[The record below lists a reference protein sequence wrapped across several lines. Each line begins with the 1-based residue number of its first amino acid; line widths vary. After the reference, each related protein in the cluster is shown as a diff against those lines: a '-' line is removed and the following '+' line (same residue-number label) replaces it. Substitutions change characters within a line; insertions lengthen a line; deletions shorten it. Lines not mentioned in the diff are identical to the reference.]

1 VVGDASGVTKLGS
14 GINKLNTEDAKRVCS
29 FCNSLH

>member
-14 GINKLNTEDAKRVCS
+14 GIDKPNTEDAK
-29 FCNSLH
+29 

>member
-14 GINKLNTEDAKRVCS
+14 GIDKPNTKNARQV
-29 FCNSLH
+29 FYYNSLH